1 MSIREW
7 AAFGIDLAHILLLS
21 VVYVVGLTAMTA
33 NARVRRACLDIRT
46 SADWRS
52 NGRPN

>member
-21 VVYVVGLTAMTA
+21 VVYVAGLTVMTA
-33 NARVRRACLDIRT
+33 NAGVRKTYLGFRS
-46 SADWRS
+46 SAKLRS